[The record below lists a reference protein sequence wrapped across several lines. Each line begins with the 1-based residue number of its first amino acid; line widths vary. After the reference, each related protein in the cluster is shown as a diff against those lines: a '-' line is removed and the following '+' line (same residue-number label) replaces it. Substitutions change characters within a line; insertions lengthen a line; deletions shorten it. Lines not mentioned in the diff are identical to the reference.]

1 MNDLP
6 QGLISNVELFAD
18 DTYLFSIFNC
28 AKTSA
33 STLNKDL
40 LKLQYWVYQ
49 WKTPFN
55 PE

>member
-33 STLNKDL
+33 STLTVLGISVEDAI
-40 LKLQYWVYQ
+40 
-49 WKTPFN
+49 
-55 PE
+55 